1 TTRKSSRST
10 DVTTARLAVSLP
22 CHGAEQSTT
31 MWLYLIAFGKQHEEL
46 AKHKKGDLV
55 QVHGNLQVN
64 RYQDKFGQQKE
75 GWQLLAQSII
85 SSRTAR

>member
-1 TTRKSSRST
+1 MAQNSQPQCGFTLSHSGSST
-10 DVTTARLAVSLP
+10 KNWQNT
-22 CHGAEQSTT
+22 
-31 MWLYLIAFGKQHEEL
+31 
-46 AKHKKGDLV
+46 KKGDLV

>member
-1 TTRKSSRST
+1 
-10 DVTTARLAVSLP
+10 
-22 CHGAEQSTT
+22 
-31 MWLYLIAFGKQHEEL
+31 LIAFGKQHEEL

-64 RYQDKFGQQKE
+64 RYQDKYGQMKE

-85 SSRTAR
+85 SSRTAI